1 MNHSYLI
8 ALSMVIFTVNAET
21 FPAQLTCDT
30 GEEIS
35 IKITDNEQRLT
46 YISSRYGTFNGYLEV
61 FKGQSSKN
69 QYDAIANIHGLTQYK
84 SSPLYF
90 TLLMK
95 RINGEI
101 DNNSIIYRY
110 LYTQNGRTV
119 KEEGKCIPVKNG
131 GFIEGSKNY

>member
-1 MNHSYLI
+1 
-8 ALSMVIFTVNAET
+8 MVIFTVNAET

-35 IKITDNEQRLT
+35 IKITGNEQRLT
-46 YISSRYGTFNGYLEV
+46 YTSSHYGTFNGYLEV
-61 FKGQSSKN
+61 FKGQSTKN
-69 QYDAIANIHGLTQYK
+69 QYEAIANIHGLSRYN
-84 SSPLYF
+84 SSLLSF

-101 DNNSIIYRY
+101 DNNSIIYQY

-119 KEEGKCIPVKNG
+119 KEGGQCIPVKNG
-131 GFIEGSKNY
+131 EFIEGSKSY